1 MSPLAAAAGTS
12 GGGGS
17 SLLLLLLPLLLLGY
31 LFWSQRRRQRKVAQ
45 VQQSLQVGDEVMT
58 SAGLYGRITELEP
71 QTVHL
76 EIATGVVARFDR
88 RAVIGPQAPT
98 DPAPSAEGER

>member
-1 MSPLAAAAGTS
+1 MSPLAAAAGTTGS
-12 GGGGS
+12 GGG

-31 LFWSQRRRQRKVAQ
+31 LLWSQRRRQRKVTQ

-58 SAGLYGRITELEP
+58 SAGLYGRITELGP

-76 EIATGVVARFDR
+76 EIAAGVIARFDR
-88 RAVIGPQAPT
+88 RAVIAPQARADPT
-98 DPAPSAEGER
+98 APTEGER

>member
-12 GGGGS
+12 GSGGG

-31 LFWSQRRRQRKVAQ
+31 LIWSQRRRQRKVTQ

-58 SAGLYGRITELEP
+58 SAGLYGRITELDP
-71 QTVHL
+71 QIVHL
-76 EIATGVVARFDR
+76 EIAPRVVARFDR
-88 RAVIGPQAPT
+88 RAVVAPQAPA
-98 DPAPSAEGER
+98 DPPQPTPGE